1 MGVAGTTEA
10 ALKRQAERCGRCLF
24 DDCTAA
30 AVETVLIVGC
40 PPTHMYT
47 GRRWPVYL
55 AGDPVQAAVAGAACH
70 GTARCACRRRV
81 PLCPGTEVN

>member
-10 ALKRQAERCGRCLF
+10 ALTAGRDVWPLF

-30 AVETVLIVGC
+30 AVETMLIVGC
-40 PPTHMYT
+40 PPTHT
-47 GRRWPVYL
+47 GRRRPVYL